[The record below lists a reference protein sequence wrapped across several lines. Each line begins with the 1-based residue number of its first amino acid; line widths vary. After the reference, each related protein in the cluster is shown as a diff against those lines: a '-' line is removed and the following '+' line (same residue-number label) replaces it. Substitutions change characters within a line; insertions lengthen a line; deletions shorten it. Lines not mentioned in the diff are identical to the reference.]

1 MSLLTNTQKELM
13 YKFYD
18 LFQDMSEEDKNR
30 ILEELNIELTDE
42 ELAIIKEEQDKLLQ
56 EREEYEQ
63 FREFYD
69 GANQQLSQI
78 IKTSYIPGLEVGD
91 TY

>member
-1 MSLLTNTQKELM
+1 MSLLTDTQKELM

-18 LFQDMSEEDKNR
+18 LLQDMSEEDKNK

-42 ELAIIKEEQDKLLQ
+42 ELVIIKEEQDRLLE
-56 EREEYEQ
+56 EREKYEQ

-69 GANQQLSQI
+69 GANKQLNNI
-78 IKTSYIPGLEVGD
+78 IKTSYIPGLEVD
-91 TY
+91 DIY

>member
-1 MSLLTNTQKELM
+1 MSLLTDTQKELM

-18 LFQDMSEEDKNR
+18 LFQDMSEEDKNK

-42 ELAIIKEEQDKLLQ
+42 ELVVIKEEQDRLLE
-56 EREEYEQ
+56 ERERYEQ

-69 GANQQLSQI
+69 GANQQLNDI

-91 TY
+91 IY

>member
-1 MSLLTNTQKELM
+1 MSLLTDTQKELM

-18 LFQDMSEEDKNR
+18 LFQDMSEKDKNR

-42 ELAIIKEEQDKLLQ
+42 ELCIIKEEQDRLLE
-56 EREEYEQ
+56 ERERYEQ

-69 GANQQLSQI
+69 GANQQLNDI